1 MGRRRNDQGENL
13 DSLLDTMANVVGILV
28 VLVAFTQLS
37 VGDAVERIR
46 SRGADRDVGV
56 DELELAL
63 AEKEDV
69 DAALDITGERWRRM
83 SDESNEHAWLI
94 DDSADVIATLA
105 ALPERNDLRGL
116 GSAELEAELEQQRAL
131 LEQQI
136 DEAKKKRVEV
146 ARLDEFI
153 DGLPAEDRPKIA
165 RLPDPRPPPRSS
177 KQVTFF
183 CRYGQV
189 MAVEV
194 PQQLTDLDAMIALAL
209 GPNRDRRHV
218 NWEDRPFLD
227 NFFAKQHFWRDGLRW
242 TTREFDEGRL
252 YRAEIVWQDP
262 TQGEGMSRLRRT
274 DSDYLARLRETTPK
288 GNHIHFWVWSD
299 SYEVYLEARYLAERL
314 GYAVSWLPL
323 ADDEELGFDL
333 AGTARRIPSILID

>member
-1 MGRRRNDQGENL
+1 MGRKRDRQGENL

-28 VLVAFTQLS
+28 VLVALTQLS

-46 SRGADRDVGV
+46 SRGVDREVGAE
-56 DELELAL
+56 ELEQAL

-69 DAALDITGERWRRM
+69 DAALSLTGERWRRM
-83 SDESNEHAWLI
+83 SDESNERAWLI
-94 DDSADVIATLA
+94 DDSAEVIATLA
-105 ALPERNDLRGL
+105 ALPDRNDLRGL
-116 GSAELEAELEQQRAL
+116 GSFELESELEQQRSL
-131 LEQQI
+131 LEQQV
-136 DEAKKKRVEV
+136 DEVEQKRAEV

-165 RLPDPRPPPRSS
+165 RLPDPRPPPRGSQ
-177 KQVTFF
+177 QVTFF
-183 CRYGQV
+183 CRYGRV
-189 MAVEV
+189 MAVDV
-194 PQQLTDLDAMIALAL
+194 PQLLADLDAMIALAL
-209 GPNRDRRHV
+209 GPNRDRRFV
-218 NWEDRPFLD
+218 DWDDRPFLD

-242 TTREFDEGRL
+242 SSRDFDEGSL

-262 TQGEGMSRLRRT
+262 SQGEGMSRLRRT
-274 DSDYLARLRETTPK
+274 DSAYLARLRDSTPK
-288 GNHIHFWVWSD
+288 RNHIHFWVWSD

-333 AGTARRIPSILID
+333 AGSARRMPSILID